1 MKKTYQNIQG
11 ESSMVREP
19 MAAYDVPVSSERV
32 GFQRSERLLSD
43 TVSVDEYFDELIELV
58 RRDYGI
64 L

>member
-1 MKKTYQNIQG
+1 
-11 ESSMVREP
+11 MVREP